1 MPGLLRPASVPPTV
15 VGVGVVKTA
24 SIKITIIRSD
34 VSADRREIELST
46 PAAEDLV
53 AAELVAA
60 RKEGRNLTGFPGA
73 IPGSMAE
80 AYQIQELAMSRW
92 QDALVGWKIGYIS
105 ADRRTAGDPD
115 RLVGPIWRQQ
125 CHLSEEHISA
135 AEVGIFVAGFAAVE
149 AELVIRLAQD
159 LPVHDGGWTAQEAT
173 DLEQNVLVGV
183 EVASSPIPE
192 INSLGPTVIAADF
205 GNNNGLVLGSVL
217 ADWPGGAPVQ
227 LACYVDGQLLGEG
240 SAENLPGGIHHGL
253 ATALNILAGRGRP
266 VRAGT
271 IFATGAITGIHP
283 IGPGQ
288 HCRVEVRGGGSAV
301 LRTVDARTLL
311 RR

>member
-1 MPGLLRPASVPPTV
+1 M
-15 VGVGVVKTA
+15 
-24 SIKITIIRSD
+24 SI
-34 VSADRREIELST
+34 
-46 PAAEDLV
+46 PAAEDVV
-53 AAELVAA
+53 ADELVAA
-60 RKEGRNLTGFPGA
+60 RREGRSLTRFPGV
-73 IPGSMAE
+73 IPASMAE

-92 QDALVGWKIGYIS
+92 QDSLVGWKIGYIS
-105 ADRRTAGDPD
+105 ADRRTAKDPD

-125 CHLSEEHISA
+125 CHLGEERVTA
-135 AEVGIFVAGFAAVE
+135 AEVGIFVSGFAAVE
-149 AELVIRLAQD
+149 AELVIRLGRD
-159 LPVHDGGWTAQEAT
+159 LPAHDGGGWTAEEVA
-173 DLEQNVLVGV
+173 DLEQHLLVGV
-183 EVASSPIPE
+183 EVASSPIPD

-253 ATALNILAGRGRP
+253 ATALNILVSRGQP
-266 VRAGT
+266 VLGGMV
-271 IFATGAITGIHP
+271 FATGAITGIHP

-288 HCRVEVRGGGSAV
+288 HCRVEARGGPSAE